1 MKKFL
6 LLIPMMLLVACSSKV
21 TPSNSGDNTSHD
33 DTSSDSS
40 TDSSSLDPEV
50 YGTVTTVFK
59 GNDGSMFHAGSQ
71 LSNDGPKNATIELFD
86 GFCTGLTAASC
97 AYQAIGGNDAL
108 TSLTIGSGTKA
119 GNITFTFTHQIVKV
133 DVTLQTYYNS
143 YTSQGV
149 DYFSVDSNSEITI
162 EDTNFTLSVE
172 DPSVAPQEV
181 NKTIELA
188 TAKNTINMFNQ
199 TPTDNKHAHRV
210 YVHSMTL
217 TYLK

>member
-1 MKKFL
+1 MKKL
-6 LLIPMMLLVACSSKV
+6 LFLIPMMLLVACSSKAAP
-21 TPSNSGDNTSHD
+21 TSNSGDNTSHD
-33 DTSSDSS
+33 DAS
-40 TDSSSLDPEV
+40 TDSSSLDPEI

-97 AYQAIGGNDAL
+97 AYQAVGGNDAL

-119 GNITFTFTHQIVKV
+119 GNITFTFSHQIVKV

-143 YTSQGV
+143 YTVQGV
-149 DYFSVDSNSEITI
+149 DYFSVDPNSEITI
-162 EDTNFTLSVE
+162 EGTNFTLPVE
-172 DPSVAPQEV
+172 DATVAPQEV